1 LNDIG
6 AQIVRKLQ
14 KILVL
19 VGWLNWGMKDLSSQ
33 HISFNTVVTHK

>member
-1 LNDIG
+1 LSDNG

-19 VGWLNWGMKDLSSQ
+19 VGWLNWGMKVLSSQ
-33 HISFNTVVTHK
+33 HIIFNTVVTQK